1 MKEIIRITAG
11 LTLSC
16 FIAAMI
22 MGAAFVI
29 TDKSKKQNEFNNTQ
43 ATMLGLLGYGKEN
56 PAPEELRLYPVYRY
70 IVEEDGETCLGYMV
84 PVKSSDHEAY
94 EFLILDLE
102 GRLISRFPL
111 DISLKKAVEDSER
124 QKILKETMKTETA
137 FAYQDRIIVARLRD
151 KRVAYLLPGEFTGF
165 KTFIEVMLALDTRF
179 DIIGLEIVKN
189 EEDPGLGAE
198 IEQDY
203 FKNQFKDKSFERLK
217 NLAVVKKPLPD
228 DYRQYLED
236 PDTLSAEE
244 LEKIRNQYLDN
255 DIYALTGAT
264 VSSRAVTNGVKNMAK
279 RFVYRINILDEVI
292 AGHQIP
298 AVI

>member
-1 MKEIIRITAG
+1 MKEIIRITLG

-16 FIAAMI
+16 LLAAMI

-29 TDKSKKQNEFNNTQ
+29 TDRSKKQNEYNNTQ

-70 IVEEDGETCLGYMV
+70 IVEEDGETYLGYMV
-84 PVKSSDHEAY
+84 PVRASNHEAY
-94 EFLILDLE
+94 EFLMLDLQ
-102 GRLISRFPL
+102 GRLVRSFPL
-111 DISLKKAVEDSER
+111 DISLNKAIEDSER
-124 QKILKETMKTETA
+124 QKILKETIKTETA
-137 FAYQDRIIVARLRD
+137 FAYQDQTVIACLKD

-165 KTFIEVMLALDTRF
+165 KTFIEVMLALDPQF
-179 DIIGLEIVKN
+179 NIIGLEIVEH

-203 FKNQFKDKSFERLK
+203 FKNQFKDKSFDRLK
-217 NLAVVKKPLPD
+217 NLAVVKEPLPD
-228 DYRQYLED
+228 DYRRYLED

-244 LEKIRNQYLDN
+244 LEKIRNQYLDK

-264 VSSRAVTNGVKNMAK
+264 ISSRAVTNGTKNLVK
-279 RFVYRINILDEVI
+279 RFAYRIKILDEAI

>member
-1 MKEIIRITAG
+1 
-11 LTLSC
+11 
-16 FIAAMI
+16 MI

-56 PAPEELRLYPVYRY
+56 PAPEELKLYPVYRY
-70 IVEEDGETCLGYMV
+70 IVEEDGETYLGYMV
-84 PVKSSDHEAY
+84 PVKASDHEAY

-102 GRLISRFPL
+102 GRLIQRFPL
-111 DISLKKAVEDSER
+111 NISLKKAIEDSER
-124 QKILKETMKTETA
+124 QKILKETLKTETA
-137 FAYQDRIIVARLRD
+137 FAYQDQTIVARLRD

-165 KTFIEVMLALDTRF
+165 KTFIDVILALDPRF
-179 DIIGLEIVKN
+179 DIIGLEIMEH

-203 FKNQFKDKSFERLK
+203 FKNQFKNKSFERLK
-217 NLAVVKKPLPD
+217 NLAVVKEPLPD
-228 DYRQYLED
+228 DYRQYLEG

-244 LEKIRNQYLDN
+244 LEAIRNQYLDD

-264 VSSRAVTNGVKNMAK
+264 ISSRAVTNGVKNMAK
-279 RFVYRINILDEVI
+279 RFVYRIKILDEVI